1 MRRGVET
8 VLPVERTQST
18 GSEQQ
23 VDTARYQIE
32 SWKSEAADQTV
43 VSASAVQDKLFD
55 LWGELRDYA
64 VVSQVEQWLSLTV
77 ERDPS
82 WPSNF

>member
-1 MRRGVET
+1 M
-8 VLPVERTQST
+8 
-18 GSEQQ
+18 
-23 VDTARYQIE
+23 DTARYQIE

-77 ERDPS
+77 ERELFSGKELVEFLNELDRS
-82 WPSNF
+82 LVDEVSV